1 MNCKFIEYVQYI
13 LAWGNSLLKYKLVKF
28 MKLEEL
34 ALIDFKLA
42 CPKNISLFWRFGSLL
57 GVCLATQIVTGLF
70 LAIYYA
76 SDISLAYDSV
86 TYISRDVANGYL
98 IRNIHANGASIF
110 FVCLYIH
117 MGRGLYYKSFSLKYT
132 WLVGVTLFLLCIITA
147 FLGYVLPWG
156 QMSYWAATV
165 ITNLISAVPY
175 IGNIV
180 VSWLWGGFRVRNASL
195 VRFYALHFLLP
206 FVISGLSLLHIFF
219 LHETGSSNPLGL
231 DSSSENI
238 EFQSYFTVKD
248 SVGFLVIWGALGYLV
263 LFFPNLLIDP
273 ENFIQANPL
282 VTPTHIQPEWYFLPI
297 YAMLRAIPS
306 KLGGVIALILSVR
319 ILYTFPFLKKLEVRS
334 LGFSIS
340 ESTNFW
346 LVVSIFIVLGW
357 IGSQAVEAPFEFIGQ
372 IFTALYFLI
381 IIL

>member
-1 MNCKFIEYVQYI
+1 
-13 LAWGNSLLKYKLVKF
+13 
-28 MKLEEL
+28 MKL
-34 ALIDFKLA
+34 IRIA
-42 CPKNISLFWRFGSLL
+42 CPKNISFFWRFGSLL
-57 GVCLATQIVTGLF
+57 GVCLVTQIVSGLF

-86 TYISRDVANGYL
+86 TYISRDVTNGYL

-110 FVCLYIH
+110 FICLYVHI
-117 MGRGLYYKSFSLKYT
+117 GRGLYYKSFSLKYT

-231 DSSSENI
+231 NSSSENI
-238 EFQSYFTVKD
+238 EFHSYFTVKD
-248 SVGFLVIWGALGYLV
+248 SLGFLVIWGALGYLV

-282 VTPTHIQPEWYFLPI
+282 ITPTHIQPEWYFLPI

-306 KLGGVIALILSVR
+306 KLGGVVALILSVR
-319 ILYTFPFLKKLEVRS
+319 ILYTFPFFKKIRS
-334 LGFSIS
+334 SIIK
-340 ESTNFW
+340 
-346 LVVSIFIVLGW
+346 V
-357 IGSQAVEAPFEFIGQ
+357 
-372 IFTALYFLI
+372 
-381 IIL
+381 